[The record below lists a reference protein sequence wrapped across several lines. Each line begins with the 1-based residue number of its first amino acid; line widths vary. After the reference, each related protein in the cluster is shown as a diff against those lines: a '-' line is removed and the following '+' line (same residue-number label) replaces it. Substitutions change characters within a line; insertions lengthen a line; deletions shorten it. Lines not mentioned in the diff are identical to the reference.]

1 MIPAMSGMPTVSQ
14 DARAAAEPAGDR
26 PESPRGIYVSVL
38 KRAIDAVLAAG
49 LLAALLPVMALVW
62 LAVRLVLGA
71 PAVHRDVRAGLHG
84 RPIRI
89 AKFRSM
95 RDASG
100 PDGRPLP
107 DGERLGVFGRLLR
120 RTSLDEL
127 PQLASVVLGDMSL
140 VGPRPLPERYVPR
153 YSARQAT
160 RLLVR
165 PGLTGWAQIHG
176 RNAVAWPERLEYDAR
191 YVEMLRRPSALLVDL
206 WILVVTAFQVVGQA
220 FTGRGVTAP
229 GSATMAEFIP
239 ADHRKPS

>member
-1 MIPAMSGMPTVSQ
+1 MPPVAQ

-26 PESPRGIYVSVL
+26 PTPPRGLYASVL
-38 KRAIDAVLAAG
+38 KRAIDTLLSMVLF
-49 LLAALLPVMALVW
+49 AALFPLMTLIW

-71 PAVHRDVRAGLHG
+71 PALHRDVRAGLHG

-95 RDASG
+95 RDARG
-100 PDGRPLP
+100 PDGRLLP
-107 DGERLGVFGRLLR
+107 DGERLGGFGRLLR

-127 PQLASVVLGDMSL
+127 PQLASVVLGEMSL

-176 RNAVAWPERLEYDAR
+176 RNAVAWPDRLEYDAE
-191 YVEMLRRPSALLVDL
+191 YVETLRRPSAPLVDL
-206 WILVVTAFQVVGQA
+206 WILAVTAFQVVCQA

-229 GSATMAEFIP
+229 GSATMEEFMP
-239 ADHRKPS
+239 ADHRTPS